1 MNFQRYLFL
10 FLRFSWLLVL
20 LTVAALG
27 VTWKWLTTQTPY
39 YASRGVI
46 EVVADQ
52 EQVLGNI
59 KGATETRVNSL
70 DVLNTVVQSLTG
82 NTFLL
87 KVSKNIGLAGAV
99 ADSSAGGQVLPD
111 QESSLAGRLRN
122 QLNVSLR
129 RGTRLIDVVAEDTS
143 PEKARKLAA
152 AVIEEFMA
160 GLKEGQKGANAN
172 AVASLIPEI
181 EKQKIEVKNLEGK
194 LADYRKAH
202 PNFTFGNRENITM
215 TRVEQLSKDY
225 EEAKAKRIRVAD
237 DLDALK
243 NIKEGDEEALSR
255 IASVM
260 SLPEVG
266 PLINTVNAKE
276 TDFATLQQRY
286 KELHPKFI
294 AAETE
299 LNELK
304 RKKAL
309 ALSKAADAIRKDFE
323 DLAKTETQLEQ
334 MLEDAKKNNRELME
348 IIVPYNEMQKQ
359 VEGAREYFTTLTNR
373 LKDITI
379 TESVDKNPYRVNEDP
394 LINLLPVRPNKT
406 KAYLIAGL
414 GSLLLG
420 IGMVLLIDRLDSS
433 IRTVDEA
440 ESEFGLPVLAA
451 VPEGSLKDIPQGG
464 TVMTDAPDSP
474 QAEAF
479 RNLRASLSLLGE
491 ESKRRIIL
499 VTSAIPAEGKTFTA
513 MNLAASMASQGLR
526 TLIIDADL
534 RRPALSA
541 AFIEEADRR
550 SDNYRGLSDVLSGL
564 VEVNEAIRSTSVHG
578 LSLIPSGRRPP
589 NPSELLA
596 QYELSALLERLL
608 KDFDRVLIDSAPVN
622 AVSDSL
628 TLATHAHAVCLVLAF
643 GKTPRRA
650 FQRALNVIT
659 KTGAKIAGIIMNRM
673 PANRGAAY
681 YYYYYGDSYTD
692 GGETKKAKK
701 KRRAAESDA
710 KIG

>member
-10 FLRFSWLLVL
+10 FLRFSWLILILV
-20 LTVAALG
+20 VAALG
-27 VTWKWLTTQTPY
+27 ATWQWLSTQTPY

-46 EVVADQ
+46 EVVADPNDPFGVGFKGI
-52 EQVLGNI
+52 EQNRI
-59 KGATETRVNSL
+59 NSL

-87 KVSKNIGLAGAV
+87 KVAKNIGLAGEV
-99 ADSSAGGQVLPD
+99 ANLSAGGQVMPD
-111 QESSLAGRLRN
+111 QESSLAGKLRS

-129 RGTRLIDVVAEDTS
+129 RGTRLIDIIAEDTS

-152 AVIEEFMA
+152 AVIEEFMLSLKDGAA
-160 GLKEGQKGANAN
+160 GASAT
-172 AVASLIPEI
+172 AVSTLMPEI
-181 EKQKIEVKNLEGK
+181 TKQKAEVQALETK
-194 LADYRKAH
+194 LEEYRKAH
-202 PNFTFGNRENITM
+202 PNFSLGTRENITASAL
-215 TRVEQLSKDY
+215 EQSNRDY
-225 EEAKAKRIRVAD
+225 TDSKAKRSAVAD
-237 DLDALK
+237 DLEALK
-243 NIKEGDEEALSR
+243 NVKEGDLDALMK
-255 IASVM
+255 IPSVAA
-260 SLPEVG
+260 LPDVVI
-266 PLINTVNAKE
+266 LTNTINAKE
-276 TDFATLQQRY
+276 IDFAALKERY
-286 KELHPKFI
+286 LELHPKYI
-294 AAETE
+294 TAQTE
-299 LNELK
+299 LMELK
-304 RKKAL
+304 RKKDNAV
-309 ALSKAADAIRKDFE
+309 AKAADTIRHDYE
-323 DLAKTETQLEQ
+323 DLARKEAQLKV
-334 MLEDAKKNNRELME
+334 LLDDAKKENLELQN
-348 IIVPYNEMQKQ
+348 IVVPYITLQKQ
-359 VEGAREYFTTLTNR
+359 YEAGQNTLAILTSR
-373 LKDITI
+373 LKDISI
-379 TESVDKNPYRVNEDP
+379 TEGADKSPFRVNEEP
-394 LINLLPVRPNKT
+394 LINLMPVRPNKS
-406 KAYLIAGL
+406 KSFLIAGL

-420 IGMVLLIDRLDSS
+420 VGIVLLIDRLDSS

-451 VPEGSLKDIPQGG
+451 VPEASLTEIPHGG

-513 MNLAASMASQGLR
+513 MNLAASLASQGLR

-541 AFIEEADRR
+541 SFVDEADRR
-550 SDNYRGLSDVLSGL
+550 SETYRGLSDVLSGL
-564 VEVNEAIRSTSVHG
+564 IPVNEVIRSTTVHG

-596 QYELSALLERLL
+596 QYEFSGLLERLL
-608 KDFDRVLIDSAPVN
+608 KDYDRVLIDSAPVN

-650 FQRALNVIT
+650 FKRALDVIS
-659 KTGAKIAGIIMNRM
+659 KTGARIAGIVMNRM

-692 GGETKKAKK
+692 SGSATKTK
-701 KRRAAESDA
+701 KRRKAEVSDA
-710 KIG
+710 

>member
-10 FLRFSWLLVL
+10 FLRYSWLITL
-20 LTVAALG
+20 LTVATLG
-27 VTWKWLTTQTPY
+27 ATWKWLTTQTPY
-39 YASRGVI
+39 YSSRGVI

-59 KGATETRVNSL
+59 KGATETRVNSI

-87 KVSKNIGLAGAV
+87 KVAKNIGLTGDV
-99 ADSSAGGQVLPD
+99 ADNSAGGQVLPD
-111 QESSLAGRLRN
+111 QESSLAGRLRS

-129 RGTRLIDVVAEDTS
+129 RGTRLIDVFAEDTS

-152 AVIEEFMA
+152 AVLEEFMA
-160 GLKEGQKGANAN
+160 SLKEGQKGANAN

-181 EKQKIEVKNLEGK
+181 DKQKAEVKTLEEK
-194 LADYRKAH
+194 LATFRKDH
-202 PNFTFGNRENITM
+202 PNFTFTNRENITTM
-215 TRVEQLSKDY
+215 AVEQRTKEYDD
-225 EEAKAKRIRVAD
+225 AKAKRIRVAD
-237 DLDALK
+237 DLEALK
-243 NIKEGDEEALSR
+243 NIKEGDEDALSR

-276 TDFATLQQRY
+276 TDFATLKQRY
-286 KELHPKFI
+286 MELHPAYT
-294 AAETE
+294 AAQTE

-304 RKKAL
+304 RKKAI
-309 ALSKAADAIRKDFE
+309 ALSKAADSIRKDFE
-323 DLAKTETQLEQ
+323 DFAKAETQAEKS
-334 MLEDAKKNNRELME
+334 LEDAKKENRELME
-348 IIVPYNEMQKQ
+348 IIVPYNDLQKQ
-359 VEGAREYFTTLTNR
+359 VEGAREYFTALTNR
-373 LKDITI
+373 LKDIKI
-379 TESVDKNPYRVNEDP
+379 TENVDKNPFRINENP

-406 KAYLIAGL
+406 KTFLMAGL

-420 IGMVLLIDRLDSS
+420 IGIVLLIDRLDSS

-479 RNLRASLSLLGE
+479 RNLRASLALLGE

-541 AFIEEADRR
+541 AFIDESDRR
-550 SDNYRGLSDVLSGL
+550 TEGYRGLSDVLSGL
-564 VEVNEAIRSTSVHG
+564 VEVNDAIRSTSVHG

-596 QYELSALLERLL
+596 QYELSTLLELLL
-608 KDFDRVLIDSAPVN
+608 KDFDRILIDSAPVN

-701 KRRAAESDA
+701 KRRAAEA
-710 KIG
+710 GAN